1 LDLFNSKENLGKK
14 NSEEFN
20 ILTELLIEKYE
31 SITNALSDYNVLV
44 KVAFSGFSLDGKV
57 SKLEPKL
64 LELKTLVDDRLSVK
78 LEQDSGL
85 NKLFKI
91 KNTYFNE
98 LALQERESHFIAHI
112 DDVPTLLLTSISR
125 FGFRKSQK
133 IDLIVT

>member
-1 LDLFNSKENLGKK
+1 M
-14 NSEEFN
+14 
-20 ILTELLIEKYE
+20 
-31 SITNALSDYNVLV
+31 
-44 KVAFSGFSLDGKV
+44 

-85 NKLFKI
+85 NKLLKI

-98 LALQERESHFIAHI
+98 VALQERESHFIAHI
-112 DDVPTLLLTSISR
+112 DNVPTLLLTSISR

-133 IDLIVT
+133 IDLIIT